1 MVARIVGVGRRA
13 PRLDAGQDRRL
24 LRHRG
29 GGRRQGADL
38 IMESVMI
45 IFVGGIV
52 GGIVGVTVISLNLRL
67 LSIYNS
73 IK

>member
-52 GGIVGVTVISLNLRL
+52 GVTVISLNLRL

>member
-1 MVARIVGVGRRA
+1 
-13 PRLDAGQDRRL
+13 
-24 LRHRG
+24 
-29 GGRRQGADL
+29 
-38 IMESVMI
+38 MESVMI
-45 IFVGGIV
+45 IFV